1 MILQI
6 LIGSA
11 CALVFAATLAV
22 YGIFSTSIIAYS
34 MAVWAVMCMYINRY
48 KAVLLTGA
56 ISVAT
61 LVVWGVVSISGIA
74 QKNAVSPEQY
84 LAEYNR
90 DLAVY
95 AFTPDT
101 NMEMNLKAGEL
112 ARADKTIEP
121 VSRDITFATDSNGLR
136 NNHDLREGDII
147 LLGGPFISGVGNS
160 QDSLVSSILEKKY
173 SVGAYNVAS
182 NGTLDEQVLLLRT
195 ITKNSTGKNKVI
207 LFLFEGEDFKSFSTE
222 IHYPFRRFVTSL
234 SNSELG
240 RLFRIYAGTK
250 PVSNV
255 EEVVSYPIG
264 DKSIA
269 FSKKYVDETMRQD
282 VELDPKLSMLL
293 KSMQDVV
300 QAVVF
305 VPTKFRVYTQ
315 LITEDIPQSH
325 NSAHWE
331 QLRNLCESIGIP
343 AYDLTPHL
351 QAEAVQKW
359 GQDNSVIWWQD
370 DIYWNKSGAQV
381 AAQLVHDIVNGNL

>member
-6 LIGSA
+6 FIGSV

-48 KAVLLTGA
+48 KAVLLTA
-56 ISVAT
+56 AVSVAT
-61 LVVWGVVSISGIA
+61 VVVWGVVSISGIA

-84 LAEYNR
+84 LAEYDR
-90 DLAVY
+90 ELAVY
-95 AFTPDT
+95 AFSADK
-101 NMEMNLKAGEL
+101 NMKMTLKAGEL

-121 VSRDITFATDSNGLR
+121 VSRDITFVTDSNGLR
-136 NNHDLREGDII
+136 NDHELRKDDII
-147 LLGGPFISGVGNS
+147 LLGGSFISGVGNS
-160 QDSLVSSILEKKY
+160 QESLVSSILEKEY

-182 NGTLDEQVLLLRT
+182 TGTLDEQVLLLRT
-195 ITKNSTGKNKVI
+195 ITKNKVEKNKVI
-207 LFLFEGEDFKSFSTE
+207 LFLFEGEDFKNFSTE
-222 IHYPFRRFVTSL
+222 VHYPFRRLVTSL

-255 EEVVSYPIG
+255 TEVVTYPVG
-264 DKSIA
+264 GKSIA
-269 FSKKYVDETMRQD
+269 FSKKYVDETLRQNI
-282 VELDPKLSMLL
+282 ELDPNLPMLL

-305 VPTKFRVYTQ
+305 IPTKYRVYTQ
-315 LITEDIPQSH
+315 LVTEDISQSH

-331 QLRNLCESIGIP
+331 QLRTVCESIGVP

-381 AAQLVHDIVNGNL
+381 AAQLVNDIVKGNL

>member
-6 LIGSA
+6 FIGSV

-48 KAVLLTGA
+48 KAMLLTA
-56 ISVAT
+56 AVSVAT
-61 LVVWGVVSISGIA
+61 AVVWGVVSLSGIA

-84 LAEYNR
+84 LAEYDR

-95 AFTPDT
+95 AFSADK
-101 NMEMNLKAGEL
+101 NIKMDLKAGAL
-112 ARADKTIEP
+112 AQADKAVEP
-121 VSRDITFATDSNGLR
+121 VAREITFITDSNGLR
-136 NNHDLREGDII
+136 NNHELRKDDII

-160 QDSLVSSILEKKY
+160 QDSLVSSILEKKF
-173 SVGAYNVAS
+173 SVGAYNVAT

-195 ITKNSTGKNKVI
+195 ITRSNELKNKVI
-207 LFLFEGEDFKSFSTE
+207 LFLFEGEDFKNFSTE

-240 RLFRIYAGTK
+240 RLFRSYAGTMPASK
-250 PVSNV
+250 VN
-255 EEVVSYPIG
+255 EVVTYPIG
-264 DKSIA
+264 EKYIA
-269 FSKKYVDETMRQD
+269 FSKKYVDESMRQD
-282 VELDPKLSMLL
+282 IEFDPKLSMLL
-293 KSMQDVV
+293 ESMQDVV

-315 LITEDIPQSH
+315 LVTEDIPQSH
-325 NSAHWE
+325 NSAHWQ
-331 QLRNLCESIGIP
+331 QLRSLCESIGIP

-359 GQDNSVIWWQD
+359 GQDNSVVWWQD

-381 AAQLVHDIVNGNL
+381 AAQLVNDIVHGNL